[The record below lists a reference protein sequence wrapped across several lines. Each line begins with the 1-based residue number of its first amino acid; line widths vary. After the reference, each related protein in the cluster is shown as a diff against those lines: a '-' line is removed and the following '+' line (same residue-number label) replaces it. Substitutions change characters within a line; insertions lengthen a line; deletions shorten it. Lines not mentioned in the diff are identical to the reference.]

1 MIMRTIDPVVA
12 YCMQNNMYYFT
23 RVAIV
28 IDSKRTSNV
37 VLEHT
42 CGFLCVYREILD
54 SVRNGFRAR
63 SVLVY
68 KTL

>member
-1 MIMRTIDPVVA
+1 MRLRTIDPVVA

-28 IDSKRTSNV
+28 IANLKRASNG

-42 CGFLCVYREILD
+42 CGFLCAYRQINYVFD
-54 SVRNGFRAR
+54 M
-63 SVLVY
+63 
-68 KTL
+68 